1 MAANIALSDKV
12 LRTTDQPITHYMRLA
27 LENPDLISLAPG
39 LVDQESLP
47 VAEVRAAFEELFAS
61 PAQARAALQY
71 GTTQG
76 SPRLRELVLAL
87 IARLDGV
94 PVARLGTGV
103 DDVVITTGSQQLL
116 YMLGEVLLNPGDIVI
131 TEAPSYFVHHGV
143 LASKGASVRTVP
155 MDENGL
161 DMSALD
167 DLLETLRQTG
177 ELERVKLIYTCDY
190 FQNPSG
196 RTLSLDRRTKLVE
209 LAREYSKQHRLLIL
223 EDAAYRE
230 LGFAPRGLPSIKSFD
245 EGNRHVIYAGTFSK
259 PCSPGMKTGYALMPR
274 ELVAPVIRLKGIHDF
289 GSSNLNQCIL
299 ERVMA
304 SGAYD
309 RHVLELKPIY
319 QAKCES
325 MLSALDEHFGDFP
338 GATWTRP
345 DGGMFVWLGLAGL
358 DTGPN
363 GALLPAAQKEGMLY
377 VPGEFCHVPDE
388 RGNLAR
394 HEMRLSYG
402 VESPQRV
409 REAIRRLR
417 RAAELALAKA

>member
-1 MAANIALSDKV
+1 MA
-12 LRTTDQPITHYMRLA
+12 
-27 LENPDLISLAPG
+27 
-39 LVDQESLP
+39 LV
-47 VAEVRAAFEELFAS
+47 
-61 PAQARAALQY
+61 
-71 GTTQG
+71 
-76 SPRLRELVLAL
+76 
-87 IARLDGV
+87 ARLDNV
-94 PVARLGTGV
+94 PVSRFGMTA
-103 DDVVITTGSQQLL
+103 DDVIITTGSQQLL

-131 TEAPSYFVHHGV
+131 TEAPSYFVNHGV
-143 LASKGASVRTVP
+143 LGSKGAQVRTVP
-155 MDENGL
+155 MDDSGL
-161 DMSALD
+161 DVNALAGMLD
-167 DLLETLRQTG
+167 RFRRDG

-209 LAREYSKQHRLLIL
+209 IAQEYSQRHRLLIL

-230 LGFAPRGLPSIKSFD
+230 LGFALRGFPSIKSFD

-259 PCSPGMKTGYALMPR
+259 PWSPGMKTGYALAPR
-274 ELVAPVIRLKGIHDF
+274 DLIAPIIRLKGIHDF
-289 GSSNLNQCIL
+289 GSSNLNQCLL

-319 QAKCES
+319 KAKCEA
-325 MLSALDEHFGDFP
+325 MLAALEEHFGDFP

-345 DGGMFVWLGLAGL
+345 DGGMFVWLALAGL

-363 GALLPAAQKEGMLY
+363 GNLLPAAQKEGMLY

-388 RGNLAR
+388 SGVLAR
-394 HEMRLSYG
+394 HEMRLSFG

-417 RAAELALAKA
+417 RAAEHARAKA

>member
-1 MAANIALSDKV
+1 MAAIIALSDKV

-94 PVARLGTGV
+94 PLSRFGTGV

-116 YMLGEVLLNPGDIVI
+116 YMLGEVLLNPGDLVI

-143 LASKGASVRTVP
+143 LASKGATVRTVP

-161 DMSALD
+161 DVYALEEM
-167 DLLETLRQTG
+167 LERMHQAG
-177 ELERVKLIYTCDY
+177 ELSRVKLIYTCDY

-230 LGFAPRGLPSIKSFD
+230 LGFAPRGMPSIKSFD
-245 EGNRHVIYAGTFSK
+245 EANRHVIYAGTFSK

-274 ELVAPVIRLKGIHDF
+274 DLVAPVIRLKGIHDF

-304 SGAYD
+304 CGAYD

-358 DTGPN
+358 DTGPG